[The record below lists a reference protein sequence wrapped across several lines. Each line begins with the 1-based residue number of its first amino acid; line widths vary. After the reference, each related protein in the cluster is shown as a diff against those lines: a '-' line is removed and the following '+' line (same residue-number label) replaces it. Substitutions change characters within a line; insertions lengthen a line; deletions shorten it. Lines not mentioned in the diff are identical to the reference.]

1 MHVVESN
8 GCAAATVRPTEA
20 AFRELIRTRGLLE
33 RVQQTY
39 FAQFGLTGSQ
49 WAILR
54 HLHRAEEEGQVGLR
68 LTDLSDRLL
77 LRPPS
82 VTGVVDRLERAGLVV
97 REGSPTDL
105 RAKQVMLTE
114 RGREIIDR
122 VLAVH
127 GEQIESVLGGLSAD
141 EVSEL
146 HRILVRF
153 REHLEK
159 LIAPGSAVP
168 VN

>member
-1 MHVVESN
+1 MKGSCMPVMEKN
-8 GCAAATVRPTEA
+8 GRSGSVVRPTEA

-54 HLHRAEEEGQVGLR
+54 HLHRAAEEGQDSLR

-77 LRPPS
+77 VRPPS
-82 VTGVVDRLERAGLVV
+82 VTGVVDRLERAGLVA
-97 REGSPTDL
+97 RAESPTDL
-105 RAKQVMLTE
+105 RTKQIVLTE
-114 RGREIIDR
+114 KGRDLIDR

-127 GEQIESVLGGLSAD
+127 GAQIERVLGGLTSA
-141 EVSEL
+141 EVVEL
-146 HRILVRF
+146 HRLLTRF
-153 REHLEK
+153 RDHLEK
-159 LIAPGSAVP
+159 LLAP
-168 VN
+168 

>member
-1 MHVVESN
+1 MPVMQSN
-8 GCAAATVRPTEA
+8 GKSRSSTRPTEA

-49 WAILR
+49 WAVLR
-54 HLHRAEEEGQVGLR
+54 HLHRAEQEGQSGLR

-77 LRPPS
+77 VRPPS
-82 VTGVVDRLERAGLVV
+82 VTGVVDRLERAELVA
-97 REGSPTDL
+97 REESPTDL
-105 RAKQVMLTE
+105 RAKKIVLTE
-114 RGREIIDR
+114 RGRDLIER

-127 GEQIESVLGGLSAD
+127 GAQIETVLGGLSSG

-146 HRILVRF
+146 HRLLVRF

-159 LIAPGSAVP
+159 LLTPGTSAGGE
-168 VN
+168 

>member
-1 MHVVESN
+1 MAVMESN
-8 GCAAATVRPTEA
+8 GRSAGAGRPTEA

-54 HLHRAEEEGQVGLR
+54 HLSKAEENGQSGLR

-77 LRPPS
+77 VRPPS
-82 VTGVVDRLERAGLVV
+82 VTGVVDRLERAGLVA
-97 REGSPTDL
+97 REGSPADL
-105 RAKQVMLTE
+105 RAKQITLTD
-114 RGREIIDR
+114 RGREIIER

-127 GEQIESVLGGLSAD
+127 GAQIEFVLGGLSTT
-141 EVSEL
+141 EVVEL
-146 HRILVRF
+146 HRLLVRF
-153 REHLEK
+153 REHLET
-159 LIAPGSAVP
+159 LLTPGSAAG

>member
-1 MHVVESN
+1 MQSN
-8 GCAAATVRPTEA
+8 GKARGTGRPTEA

-54 HLHRAEEEGQVGLR
+54 HLHRAEEDSQSGLR

-77 LRPPS
+77 VRPPS
-82 VTGVVDRLERAGLVV
+82 VTGVVDRLERAGLVA

-114 RGREIIDR
+114 RGRELIDR

-127 GEQIESVLGGLSAD
+127 GAQIETVLGGLTTT

-146 HRILVRF
+146 HRLLVRF

-159 LIAPGSAVP
+159 LLTPGNGSGMD
-168 VN
+168 